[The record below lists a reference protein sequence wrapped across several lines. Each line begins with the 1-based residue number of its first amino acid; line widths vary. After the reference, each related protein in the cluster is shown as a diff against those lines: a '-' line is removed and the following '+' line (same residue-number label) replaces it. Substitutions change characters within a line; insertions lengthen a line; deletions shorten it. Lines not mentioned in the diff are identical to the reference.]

1 MKKLLLTTILA
12 TTLITPTFTYAESF
26 GPEYDKVV
34 SFFQGETEPK
44 ALDAIWDSKTI
55 FKIGVSDDGKSQDD
69 YAHHACEI
77 LYNEGFRGKGI
88 EVTII
93 DIEKLAFKN
102 KWVVLGKESCE

>member
-1 MKKLLLTTILA
+1 MKKLLIIILA
-12 TTLITPTFTYAESF
+12 VSLITPIFAYAESF

-34 SFFQGETEPK
+34 NFFQGETEPK
-44 ALDAIWDSKTI
+44 ALDVIWDSKSI

-69 YAHHACEI
+69 YANHACEI

-102 KWVVLGKESCE
+102 KLVVLGKASCE